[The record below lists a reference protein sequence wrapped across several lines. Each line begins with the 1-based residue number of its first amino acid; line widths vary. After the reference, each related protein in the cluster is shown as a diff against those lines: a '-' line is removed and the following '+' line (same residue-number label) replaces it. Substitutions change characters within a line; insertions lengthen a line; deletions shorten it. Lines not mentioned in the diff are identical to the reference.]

1 MSTIL
6 KKTNPLCSNIDLID
20 SNSCLGDS
28 LYIINKN
35 FSNLEKTTRPMI
47 SSVLEWTDENSGL
60 LTFFHNISSKLIL
73 TMYNIQTINDVYKSP
88 YSTIQKLSS
97 QWGSKEF
104 SIYYP
109 EIMDL
114 VDYYSNTNTYEQQI
128 SYWFNTTFPTSNFS
142 EGQIINIFITLSY
155 SNYFDFSF
163 NSSYNENCSP
173 TSHSDNNLS
182 CNGCGGDTR
191 NAGCNHDA
199 GNRHWC
205 DNAYSYCKQNLQNQ
219 TANSYSC
226 TGYVGETFDY
236 DTYYGLYSVGNTGY
250 LQIKYE
256 IPNIEDRFVSRIIKI
271 KVQNK
276 NNDGNLIW
284 EVI

>member
-6 KKTNPLCSNIDLID
+6 KKTNPLCSNVDLID

-28 LYIINKN
+28 LIVINKN
-35 FSNLEKTTRPMI
+35 FSNLEKTTRRMI
-47 SSVLEWTDENSGL
+47 NSVDFWTADFGITSY
-60 LTFFHNISSKLIL
+60 FHAVSSKLISM
-73 TMYNIQTINDVYKSP
+73 MYNIQTINDVYKSP
-88 YSTIQKLSS
+88 YSTIQSLSS

-104 SIYYP
+104 SVYYP
-109 EIMDL
+109 EIIDL
-114 VDYYSNTNTYEQQI
+114 VYYYSNTSIINEQI
-128 SYWFNTTFPTSNFS
+128 TYWFINTFPPDNFS

-155 SNYFDFSF
+155 SNYFDFTF

-182 CNGCGGDTR
+182 CNGCGGDSR

-199 GNRHWC
+199 RNRHWC
-205 DNAYSYCKQNLQNQ
+205 DNAYSYCKQVLQKQ
-219 TANSYSC
+219 TANTYSC

-236 DTYYGLYSVGNTGY
+236 DTYNGLYSVGNSGY
-250 LQIKYE
+250 LQINYQ
-256 IPNIEDRFVSRIIKI
+256 IPNIEDRFVSRIVKFKAKNKI
-271 KVQNK
+271 
-276 NNDGNLIW
+276 NDGYLSW